1 MFMDPTPDPS
11 AIPSGLL
18 EYLAGEAIW
27 QQLCDAS
34 DRLYPDNPV
43 VGGEQDEE

>member
-1 MFMDPTPDPS
+1 MFMDPTPDLS
-11 AIPSGLL
+11 AIPSGLH
-18 EYLAGEAIW
+18 EYLNGESIW
-27 QQLCDAS
+27 QRLCDAW